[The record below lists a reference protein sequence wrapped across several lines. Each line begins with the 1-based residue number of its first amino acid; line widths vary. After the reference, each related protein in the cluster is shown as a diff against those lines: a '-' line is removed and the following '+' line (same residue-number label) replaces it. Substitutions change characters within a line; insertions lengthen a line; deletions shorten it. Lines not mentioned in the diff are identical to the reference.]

1 MGRVPDSVA
10 PRVTVRPIRIVPAL
24 LLRAARGHLPATIA
38 RDVPTAVVL
47 VDPAPAMDATTAGF
61 PLAVRVPMAA
71 DLAVPAEHVLT
82 VAAQVD
88 LADPVVAVP
97 EALVALVEHVV
108 QVDPA
113 APADTVAALALPIKD
128 LIAVSRPRPIRIV
141 REAVLTVPA
150 LLARALVVPD
160 VPVHPDSPAFQVSSS
175 RSSLGRR
182 PVPTARPRAR
192 ARLAASARP
201 RNRSK
206 TRSSTRP
213 SRTSTR

>member
-1 MGRVPDSVA
+1 VGRVPDSVA

-71 DLAVPAEHVLT
+71 DLAVPAEHV
-82 VAAQVD
+82 
-88 LADPVVAVP
+88 
-97 EALVALVEHVV
+97 V

-160 VPVHPDSPAFQVSSS
+160 VLVHPDSPAFQVSSS